1 MGWRTVC
8 ITKRAKLDYK
18 LGSMVVRSDGE
29 TVKIFLDEISLLL
42 VESTAVSVTSYL
54 LSELIERKIKVV
66 FCDSKRN
73 PISELVPYYG
83 SHDTSNKIRTQIKWS
98 DDTKEMI
105 WTEIVYEK
113 IKNQMMLLKMLDKEE
128 WKLLYSYLETIEH
141 NDETN
146 REGHAAKV
154 YFNSLFGKEF
164 TRSDDSPTN
173 ACLNYDYTILLSAFN
188 REIVAAGYITQLGIY
203 HDNMF
208 NQFNLSSDFME
219 PFRPIVDKIVYMN
232 DFTCLESSEKELIIS
247 IFQEKVTIRGKS
259 YNLDNAISIYANSIF
274 EALNDRDI
282 SKIKFMSY
290 EL

>member
-8 ITKRAKLDYK
+8 ITNRAKLDYK
-18 LGSMVVRSDGE
+18 MGAMIVRTNGDR
-29 TVKIFLDEISLLL
+29 VKIFLDEISLLL
-42 VESTAVSVTSYL
+42 VESTSVTITSYL
-54 LSELIERKIKVV
+54 MAELIERKIKVV
-66 FCDSKRN
+66 FCDKKRN
-73 PISELVPYYG
+73 PISELLPYYG
-83 SHDTSNKIRTQIKWS
+83 SHDTSNKVRTQIRWTEE
-98 DDTKEMI
+98 TKEMV

-128 WKLLYSYLETIEH
+128 WKLLNSYLNTIEH

-154 YFNSLFGKEF
+154 YFNSLYGKEF
-164 TRSDDSPTN
+164 TRSDDTPIN
-173 ACLNYDYTILLSAFN
+173 ACLNYGYTILLSAFN

-208 NQFNLSSDFME
+208 NHFNLSSDLME
-219 PFRPIVDKIVYMN
+219 PFRPIVDKLVYLN
-232 DFTCLESSEKELIIS
+232 GFECLESEEKELLVS
-247 IFQEKVTIRGKS
+247 MFQEKVTITGKS
-259 YNLDNAISIYANSIF
+259 YDLDNAISIYVNSIF

-282 SKIKFMSY
+282 SKIKFIGY

>member
-8 ITKRAKLDYK
+8 ITNRAKLDYK
-18 LGSMVVRSDGE
+18 MGAMIVRTNGDR
-29 TVKIFLDEISLLL
+29 VKIFLDEISLLL
-42 VESTAVSVTSYL
+42 VESTSVTITSYL
-54 LSELIERKIKVV
+54 MAELIERKIKVV
-66 FCDSKRN
+66 FCDKKRN
-73 PISELVPYYG
+73 PISELLPYYG
-83 SHDTSNKIRTQIKWS
+83 SHDTSNKVRTQIRWTEE
-98 DDTKEMI
+98 TKEMV

-128 WKLLYSYLETIEH
+128 WKLLNSYLNTIEH

-164 TRSDDSPTN
+164 TRSDDTPIN
-173 ACLNYDYTILLSAFN
+173 ACLNYGYTILLSAFN
-188 REIVAAGYITQLGIY
+188 REIVASGYITQLGIY

-208 NQFNLSSDFME
+208 NHFNLSSDLME
-219 PFRPIVDKIVYMN
+219 PFRPIVDKLVYLN
-232 DFTCLESSEKELIIS
+232 GFECLESEEKELLVS
-247 IFQEKVTIRGKS
+247 MFQEKVTITGKS
-259 YNLDNAISIYANSIF
+259 YDLDNAISIYVNSIF

-282 SKIKFMSY
+282 SKIKFIGY

>member
-42 VESTAVSVTSYL
+42 VESTAVSLTSYL

-98 DDTKEMI
+98 DDIKEMI

-173 ACLNYDYTILLSAFN
+173 ACLNYGYTILLSAFN

-232 DFTCLESSEKELIIS
+232 DLTCLESSEKKLIIS